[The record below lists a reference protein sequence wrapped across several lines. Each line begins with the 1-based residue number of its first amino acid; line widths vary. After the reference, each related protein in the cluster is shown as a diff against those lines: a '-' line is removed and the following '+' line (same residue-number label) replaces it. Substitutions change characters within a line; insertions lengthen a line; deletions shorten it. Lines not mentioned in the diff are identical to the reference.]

1 MIFFQSLIPSVEGSK
16 DIDVTKEGA
25 VNELKPDQKEIEDLL
40 RYGAYA
46 FIDDGGG
53 DDEDVDIEDL
63 FKEKGKKSKKKG
75 KSLNK
80 STFNVDEYEKK
91 LSKLND
97 DDFWK
102 EILPSLEILSVQ
114 ALEKK
119 LKFDRADIVKNED
132 SQKEFLENLRKLVN
146 QLLETKRNSRDIFST
161 EDDET
166 RLRDLMMK
174 FCKVHKM
181 KPEIR
186 EEAKKLLRELN
197 QSIEILSYEAKFKE
211 EQQDKDSKK
220 SIENEEEKIPAEEV
234 IPGDDKR
241 NKQRY
246 RRKRKANNNVVYEQG
261 K

>member
-1 MIFFQSLIPSVEGSK
+1 M
-16 DIDVTKEGA
+16 
-25 VNELKPDQKEIEDLL
+25 KPDQKEIENLL

-46 FIDDGGG
+46 FLDNDG
-53 DDEDVDIEDL
+53 EDNADLDIEDL

-102 EILPSLEILSVQ
+102 EILPTLEILSVQ

-146 QLLETKRNSRDIFST
+146 QLLETKKNSADVFST

-181 KPEIR
+181 NPQIR

-197 QSIEILSYEAKFKE
+197 QSIELLSYEAKFKE
-211 EQQDKDSKK
+211 EQEEENKDEEKD
-220 SIENEEEKIPAEEV
+220 EEKIPDELMA
-234 IPGDDKR
+234 GDDKR
-241 NKQRY
+241 KQQRF
-246 RRKRKANNNVVYEQG
+246 RRKRKANNNIVYDQG
-261 K
+261 IY

>member
-1 MIFFQSLIPSVEGSK
+1 M
-16 DIDVTKEGA
+16 
-25 VNELKPDQKEIEDLL
+25 
-40 RYGAYA
+40 
-46 FIDDGGG
+46 
-53 DDEDVDIEDL
+53 DIEDL
-63 FKEKGKKSKKKG
+63 FNKKKSKGNKKKG

-91 LSKLND
+91 LDKLND

-102 EILPSLEILSVQ
+102 EILPTLEVLSVQ

-132 SQKEFLENLRKLVN
+132 AQKEFLENLRKLVN
-146 QLLETKRNSRDIFST
+146 QLLDTKRNSADVFST

-186 EEAKKLLRELN
+186 DEAKKLLRELN
-197 QSIEILSYEAKFKE
+197 QSIELLSYEAKFKE
-211 EQQDKDSKK
+211 EQKEEESRKELENSMDKDDEISNPP
-220 SIENEEEKIPAEEV
+220 NEEKSR
-234 IPGDDKR
+234 GN
-241 NKQRY
+241 NKQRV
-246 RRKRKANNNVVYEQG
+246 RRKRKANNNVVYDQG
-261 K
+261 KSIPSKHHFYR

>member
-1 MIFFQSLIPSVEGSK
+1 M
-16 DIDVTKEGA
+16 
-25 VNELKPDQKEIEDLL
+25 
-40 RYGAYA
+40 
-46 FIDDGGG
+46 
-53 DDEDVDIEDL
+53 DIEDL
-63 FKEKGKKSKKKG
+63 FKEKGKKTKKKG

-102 EILPSLEILSVQ
+102 EILPTLEILSVQ

-146 QLLETKRNSRDIFST
+146 QLLETKKNSADVFST

-181 KPEIR
+181 NPQIR

-197 QSIEILSYEAKFKE
+197 QSIELLSYEAKFKE
-211 EQQDKDSKK
+211 EQEEEENKNEEKD
-220 SIENEEEKIPAEEV
+220 EEKIHEEV
-234 IPGDDKR
+234 MIGDDKR
-241 NKQRY
+241 KQQRF
-246 RRKRKANNNVVYEQG
+246 RRKRKANNTIVYDQG
-261 K
+261 TFPQ

>member
-1 MIFFQSLIPSVEGSK
+1 M
-16 DIDVTKEGA
+16 TKADGII
-25 VNELKPDQKEIEDLL
+25 NELKPDQKEIENLL

-46 FIDDGGG
+46 FLEN
-53 DDEDVDIEDL
+53 DDENVEDMDIEDL
-63 FKEKGKKSKKKG
+63 FKKTKGKGSKKKG

-91 LSKLND
+91 LNKLND

-102 EILPSLEILSVQ
+102 EILPTLEVLSVQ

-119 LKFDRADIVKNED
+119 LKFERADIIKSEE
-132 SQKEFLENLRKLVN
+132 SQKEFLENLRKLSN
-146 QLLETKRNSRDIFST
+146 QLLETKQKSADVFST

-186 EEAKKLLRELN
+186 DEAKKLLRELN
-197 QSIEILSYEAKFKE
+197 QSIELLSYEAKFKE
-211 EQQDKDSKK
+211 EQKEKEEQQK
-220 SIENEEEKIPAEEV
+220 ENEDISDNNKEDQDEIMITDEK
-234 IPGDDKR
+234 GR
-241 NKQRY
+241 NKQRV
-246 RRKRKANNNVVYEQG
+246 RRKRKANNNVIYDQG
-261 K
+261 KFFFK